1 MSRLPTPRRIE
12 RVRERPEASPLV
24 AGKYRVVSK
33 LGSGGSA
40 TVSLAVSQG
49 IAGFSK
55 LVVLKA
61 IRGNIKPGSR
71 AVDGFLDEARLSA
84 RLNHPNVVQVYEVVE
99 HEGLPVIVMEYLDGL
114 PLAGLMA
121 EAYDSAEFTPEAR
134 LTIVTKVLAGL
145 HHAHELCDFSGRPL
159 GLVHRDVSPHNV
171 MVTYDGQVKLVDFGI
186 AQLGASPRPLR
197 NERVPGKLAYMAPE
211 QMLGAADRRAD
222 VFAAGILLW
231 ELITLRR
238 FWGTLSEPA
247 VMRRLLAFNIPHRGT
262 LSPEMDAELAAICSR
277 ALASAPD
284 ERYAS
289 ALDMQADLE
298 RYLVARSG
306 VVVESTIGRLVQR
319 AFGSERAHSQQS
331 VRALLAELDAP
342 LLQSRTHALPDEDP
356 SPDEESM
363 ARGATVATV
372 ATCRS
377 PKSSA
382 TWRRAGWT
390 SAAWRSRALVA
401 LLGAAFLGHASDT
414 RPPEAAAG
422 RGGAE
427 ARLPGEERAF
437 FTVRPAEP
445 EAPAERTAPRAAP
458 ITEPSAGTIAP
469 PSEPVATH
477 EPPVPTAS
485 PRPSRSAVEKQRQG
499 GVVKGG
505 VMKGGVMKGGVMK
518 GGVAKRRE
526 PRIELEPGADLR
538 RLRRAPGG
546 GQ

>member
-1 MSRLPTPRRIE
+1 MSRLPPPRRKE
-12 RVRERPEASPLV
+12 RVREAPEASPLV

-55 LVVLKA
+55 LVVLKS

-71 AVDGFLDEARLSA
+71 AVAGFLDEARLTA

-114 PLAGLMA
+114 PLASLLA
-121 EAYDSAEFTPEAR
+121 EAYDSTEFTPEAR

-197 NERVPGKLAYMAPE
+197 GERVPGKLAYMAPE

-222 VFAAGILLW
+222 VFAAGIMLW

-262 LSPEMDAELAAICSR
+262 LSPEMDSELAAICSR

-284 ERYAS
+284 ERYAT
-289 ALDMQADLE
+289 AAEMQADLE
-298 RYLVARSG
+298 RYLLARSG
-306 VVVESTIGRLVQR
+306 VVVESAIGQLVQR
-319 AFGSERAHSQQS
+319 AFGSERALSQQS

-342 LLQSRTHALPDEDP
+342 LRQSRTHALPDADP
-356 SPDEESM
+356 SPDDKSM
-363 ARGATVATV
+363 ATV
-372 ATCRS
+372 ATCHS
-377 PKSSA
+377 TKSSA
-382 TWRRAGWT
+382 TWRRAAWK
-390 SAAWRSRALVA
+390 SPAWRSRALVA

-414 RPPEAAAG
+414 RPPEAAPG
-422 RGGAE
+422 RGELE
-427 ARLPGEERAF
+427 APLQGPERAF
-437 FTVRPAEP
+437 FTVRPVEP
-445 EAPAERTAPRAAP
+445 EAPAERMAPSA
-458 ITEPSAGTIAP
+458 EPGAGTIAA
-469 PSEPVATH
+469 PSEHGALSSGTPASAPVATPD
-477 EPPVPTAS
+477 PPERTAS
-485 PRPSRSAVEKQRQG
+485 LPPSPSRSAVEKPRRAR
-499 GVVKGG
+499 
-505 VMKGGVMKGGVMK
+505 
-518 GGVAKRRE
+518 VAKRRNE
-526 PRIELEPGADLR
+526 PRVELEPGADLR

-546 GQ
+546 GP

>member
-1 MSRLPTPRRIE
+1 MTRLRSPRRNE
-12 RVRERPEASPLV
+12 RVLERPDASPLV

-114 PLAGLMA
+114 PLASLLA

-134 LTIVTKVLAGL
+134 ITIVTKVLAGL

-262 LSPEMDAELAAICSR
+262 LSPEMDSELAAICSR

-289 ALDMQADLE
+289 ALEMQADLE

-306 VVVESTIGRLVQR
+306 VVVESTIGQLVQR

-356 SPDEESM
+356 SPDEGSM
-363 ARGATVATV
+363 ATGATR
-372 ATCRS
+372 RS
-377 PKSSA
+377 PKTSA
-382 TWRRAGWT
+382 TWRRASWR

-401 LLGAAFLGHASDT
+401 LLAAAVLGHASDT

-422 RGGAE
+422 RRALD
-427 ARLPGEERAF
+427 ARLQAERAF
-437 FTVRPAEP
+437 YTVRPVEP
-445 EAPAERTAPRAAP
+445 KAPAEQIAPSAP
-458 ITEPSAGTIAP
+458 SIEPAAGTIAT
-469 PSEPVATH
+469 PSEPVAAH
-477 EPPVPTAS
+477 ESPPRTAS
-485 PRPSRSAVEKQRQG
+485 LRPSRSAVEKQRQG
-499 GVVKGG
+499 RVVKGG
-505 VMKGGVMKGGVMK
+505 VVK

-526 PRIELEPGADLR
+526 RRDEPHVELEPGSDLR

-546 GQ
+546 WQ